1 MVRGIDGAKPKKNPW
16 KSRMERDIIIL
27 HRDIVEAYT
36 QGGKAIGEVMR
47 KQIIKNKKKKITK

>member
-1 MVRGIDGAKPKKNPW
+1 MVRGIDCAKPKKNPW
-16 KSRMERDIIIL
+16 KSRMERDIIL

-47 KQIIKNKKKKITK
+47 KQITKNKKKKITK